1 MNADALFTALMQML
15 ILWLSVSAHEAAH
28 AWMASRCGDPTAR
41 LLGKVSLN
49 PLVHVD
55 LFGTLLLP
63 LVLVI
68 ARLPVFGWGRPAPI
82 VAKNFRRPGWD
93 DLWVSAAGPLVNLVA
108 AVAGAG
114 GLVIAVA
121 AGGAG
126 DQRAALLALGI
137 EKIGATTHFPLMF
150 TLAHVA
156 LINALLGVFNL
167 IPVPPFDGGNI
178 LVQLLPPD
186 WARRFTGLPRLGLM
200 IALAFGVLG
209 SLALLF
215 IFWALLSYVVEVL

>member
-1 MNADALFTALMQML
+1 MSADLIFTGLMQML
-15 ILWLSVSAHEAAH
+15 ILWFSVSAHEAAH

-55 LFGTLLLP
+55 LFGTFLLP

-68 ARLPVFGWGRPAPI
+68 AGLPVFGWGRPAPI
-82 VAKNFRRPGWD
+82 LAKNFQRPGWD
-93 DLWVSAAGPLVNLVA
+93 ELWVSAAGPLVNLTA
-108 AVAGAG
+108 AVLGAV
-114 GLVIAVA
+114 GLIVAVA

-137 EKIGATTHFPLMF
+137 AKTGATTHFPLMF

-178 LVQLLPPD
+178 LVQLLPAD
-186 WARRFTGLPRLGLM
+186 WAQRFTALPRLGLM

-215 IFWALLSYVVEVL
+215 VFWGLLSYLVEVL